1 MKFTFSGG
9 KELEKAL
16 GELSS
21 RVTARNTAERAL
33 KLAATPIRDDW
44 ERRVP
49 VDEGDLKRSIKIGKA
64 IKSFQRKSRGDLVL
78 TFVGVDESQ
87 DKRLHIYAK
96 AVEFGEGNSP
106 AQPAGRP
113 AWESQ
118 KQNAVNR
125 LADDLRSEIEK
136 TKARAARKAARKAKQ

>member
-1 MKFTFSGG
+1 MKVEFKGG

-16 GELSS
+16 SELSS

-33 KLAATPIRDDW
+33 KLAATPIRDEW
-44 ERRVP
+44 ERLVP
-49 VDEGDLKRSIKIGKA
+49 VDQGDLKRSIQIGKA
-64 IKSFQRKSRGDLVL
+64 IKAFQRQSRGDTVL
-78 TFVGVDESQ
+78 TFVGIDESQ
-87 DKRLHIYAK
+87 DPRLHIYAK

-118 KQNAVNR
+118 KYNAFDR
-125 LADDLRSEIEK
+125 LADDLRGEIEK